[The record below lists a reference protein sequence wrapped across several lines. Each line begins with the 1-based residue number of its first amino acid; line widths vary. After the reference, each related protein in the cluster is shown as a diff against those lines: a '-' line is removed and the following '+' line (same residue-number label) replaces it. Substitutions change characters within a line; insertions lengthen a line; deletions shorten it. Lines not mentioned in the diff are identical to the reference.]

1 MIISF
6 LGAALFIGFGVAIGL
21 TLGWCFWHPI
31 NRLSLED
38 LREEL
43 DRRLRFEEIEA
54 AERKLKAKL
63 VASRRRSVPRP
74 NTGVARVSKIN
85 ITTCKEG

>member
-1 MIISF
+1 VIISF

-31 NRLSLED
+31 NWLSLED

-74 NTGVARVSKIN
+74 NTGVARVSKISV
-85 ITTCKEG
+85 TTRKEG